1 VIGVDVGGTKVGAG
15 LVAADGS
22 LLEHVESPTPTES
35 QSALLASLEAAVGSL
50 VERGPVA
57 AIGIGVPSRVD
68 QVARRVVASV
78 HIPLEGVDLAGHM
91 SDHFGVRAVVD
102 NDANAATVAEWKIG
116 AGRGTTD
123 MVMLTLGTGIGG
135 GLVLGGRPYRGALGA
150 GAELGHMVVDVDGPP
165 CGGSCPG
172 RGHFETLASG
182 STADAKAR
190 ELGLADG
197 HALVAAAR
205 AGEARAVDALADIGR
220 VLGAGLVTLVNVFN
234 PEVIVIGG
242 GFSAAGALI
251 LDPARAVVAEEALQP
266 GRDFVRIVRAQL
278 GPEAGVVGAGLIALD
293 AVGQGT

>member
-15 LVAADGS
+15 LVAANGS

-35 QSALLASLEAAVGSL
+35 QSALLAGLEGAVGSL

-57 AIGIGVPSRVD
+57 AIGVGVPSRVD

-91 SDHFGVRAVVD
+91 SDHFGVPAVVD
-102 NDANAATVAEWKIG
+102 NDANAATVAEWKLG

-123 MVMLTLGTGIGG
+123 LVMLTLGTGIGG